1 MARKSRDCRPGCRKQ
16 TVSRLS
22 LTLFGMASQIDR
34 RRDKPGKFSALL
46 TCVWTYT
53 TENGLSASLG
63 QTFSAKYLF
72 NASTVIVL
80 AENQRRM
87 KLETKERNK
96 NSLTISI
103 AAEFKK
109 EKLITW
115 EEFADDLK
123 NGYSTFISSLDGE
136 YLKFINE
143 LFLFGQRKQR
153 SSSEVHGEFLGCFLV
168 VWFLYNASVSFG
180 YLTDFVIWGGKC

>member
-1 MARKSRDCRPGCRKQ
+1 
-16 TVSRLS
+16 
-22 LTLFGMASQIDR
+22 
-34 RRDKPGKFSALL
+34 
-46 TCVWTYT
+46 
-53 TENGLSASLG
+53 
-63 QTFSAKYLF
+63 
-72 NASTVIVL
+72 
-80 AENQRRM
+80 M

-143 LFLFGQRKQR
+143 LFLFG
-153 SSSEVHGEFLGCFLV
+153 
-168 VWFLYNASVSFG
+168 
-180 YLTDFVIWGGKC
+180 